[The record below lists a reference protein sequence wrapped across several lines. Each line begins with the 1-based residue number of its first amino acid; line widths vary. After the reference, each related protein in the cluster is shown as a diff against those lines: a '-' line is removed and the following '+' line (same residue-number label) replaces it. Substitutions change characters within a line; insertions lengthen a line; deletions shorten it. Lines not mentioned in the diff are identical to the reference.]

1 MIYLY
6 VRQLY
11 GMVPYNVR
19 TGDKH
24 MKRLEIRLTDSDKDI
39 LAYLESKDNTS
50 DYIRELIRQDIQG
63 AKVKAPIVSIAYDD
77 SGLRNEIKQL
87 TLEVKLLKRIIESL
101 TP

>member
-1 MIYLY
+1 
-6 VRQLY
+6 
-11 GMVPYNVR
+11 
-19 TGDKH
+19 